1 MKQKLITRLYH
12 CQYLRLTQV
21 DYTLSHYAKPHLA
34 QNLVAKN
41 LVAKNLLI
49 KNLIAQISDNRIYNR
64 ATDGKRTL
72 NHLNAMR
79 SPTIEHNPI
88 FDKTRPVQLSTQLS
102 TSQYNTIANKT
113 SWRI

>member
-1 MKQKLITRLYH
+1 MKQKLITRLDH
-12 CQYLRLTQV
+12 CQCLLVTQES
-21 DYTLSHYAKPHLA
+21 YTLSHYAKPHLA
-34 QNLVAKN
+34 QNLLVKN
-41 LVAKNLLI
+41 LVG
-49 KNLIAQISDNRIYNR
+49 QISDNRIYNR

-102 TSQYNTIANKT
+102 TSQYN
-113 SWRI
+113 RQ

>member
-12 CQYLRLTQV
+12 CQCLLLTQES
-21 DYTLSHYAKPHLA
+21 YPLSYYAKPHLI

-41 LVAKNLLI
+41 LAVKNLLI
-49 KNLIAQISDNRIYNR
+49 KNLIAQISDNRMYNR

-72 NHLNAMR
+72 DHLNAML

-88 FDKTRPVQLSTQLS
+88 FDKTRPVQLST
-102 TSQYNTIANKT
+102 SQYN
-113 SWRI
+113 RQ

>member
-12 CQYLRLTQV
+12 CQYLRVTQES
-21 DYTLSHYAKPHLA
+21 YPPRQYAKPHLA
-34 QNLVAKN
+34 QN

-72 NHLNAMR
+72 DHLNAML
-79 SPTIEHNPI
+79 SPTIEQHAI
-88 FDKTRPVQLSTQLS
+88 FDKTRPVQLST
-102 TSQYNTIANKT
+102 SQYN
-113 SWRI
+113 RQ

>member
-1 MKQKLITRLYH
+1 MKQKPITRLYH
-12 CQYLRLTQV
+12 CQYLRVTQV
-21 DYTLSHYAKPHLA
+21 NYTLSHYAKPHLA

-72 NHLNAMR
+72 DHLNAML

-88 FDKTRPVQLSTQLS
+88 FDKTRPVQLST
-102 TSQYNTIANKT
+102 SQYN
-113 SWRI
+113 RQ